1 MDWARNA
8 LERNPSIEIV
18 ATDSDAEVFTVRDKS
33 TGEVRALEL
42 DELVAVPRSQLLAA
56 ASTGAASDQ
65 TAGSQL
71 APEPSPPPPVAA
83 EVPPQPDRTAQ
94 SAEQPEATADK
105 TAPYTIERSDGQVK
119 VTGPGVS
126 IVSSGPHSTAGS
138 AIASDQGAEPIICE
152 GRRMLHLDNRNL
164 IVDGDAITARGGCE
178 LHITNSRIV
187 ASGTA
192 LIVQDA
198 TVHISNSH
206 IEGSTA
212 SFAAADG
219 AKMFIRSSQFRGVS
233 RRGEGATIQ
242 DQGANRW

>member
-1 MDWARNA
+1 M
-8 LERNPSIEIV
+8 
-18 ATDSDAEVFTVRDKS
+18 
-33 TGEVRALEL
+33 
-42 DELVAVPRSQLLAA
+42 
-56 ASTGAASDQ
+56 
-65 TAGSQL
+65 
-71 APEPSPPPPVAA
+71 
-83 EVPPQPDRTAQ
+83 AQ
-94 SAEQPEATADK
+94 SAGQSEEASDETG
-105 TAPYTIERSDGQVK
+105 PYTIERSDGQVK

-152 GRRMLHLDNRNL
+152 GRRMVHLDNRNL

-219 AKMFIRSSQFRGVS
+219 AKMFIRSSQFQGVS
-233 RRGEGATIQ
+233 RRGEGATIR
-242 DQGANRW
+242 DQGGNRW